1 MFLEKSGGHIRK
13 FSLAQRREHFMIKS
27 VLLTLVIAG
36 CLAAGCAGQIKTAAG
51 NIPAVTPSG
60 TFNPFSND
68 TIDPPLSNISNST
81 GSSGLKGLLKISTGG
96 LLGEFPVSIDNMSS
110 GVVTPQRPLS
120 LMVDEGNH
128 TVEVCC
134 GAVCEEENI
143 TIKFGKQRI
152 VDFSEQL
159 KEDCEFSEPT
169 VRITGYFLSDDQLT
183 VNVEFIN
190 PSMKT
195 LTMSA
200 EISCGYSYIE
210 SQSNNRVGNFAQGLV
225 FSTLNAGDSTT
236 KILNLNLARGSSYN
250 YNIPIITRIS
260 SD

>member
-1 MFLEKSGGHIRK
+1 MR
-13 FSLAQRREHFMIKS
+13 KS
-27 VLLTLVIAG
+27 VLFTLVIAG
-36 CLAAGCAGQIKTAAG
+36 CLAAGCVGQMKTGEG

-60 TFNPFSND
+60 TFNPFSNG
-68 TIDPPLSNISNST
+68 TFDPPLSNISNSN

-96 LLGEFPVSIDNMSS
+96 LLGEFPVSIDNMSI
-110 GVVTPQRPLS
+110 GVVTPQKPLS

-134 GAVCEEENI
+134 GLVCEEENV

-152 VDFSEQL
+152 IEFSEQL
-159 KEDCEFSEPT
+159 KRDCEFSEPT
-169 VRITGYFLSDDQLT
+169 VRITGYFLSGDLLT
-183 VNVEFIN
+183 VNTEFIN
-190 PSMKT
+190 PSMRT

-210 SQSNNRVGNFAQGLV
+210 SQSNNRVGSIAQGLV
-225 FSTLNAGDSTT
+225 FSTLNPGDRTT
-236 KILNLNLARGSSYN
+236 KTLNLNLARGNSYN

-260 SD
+260 SH